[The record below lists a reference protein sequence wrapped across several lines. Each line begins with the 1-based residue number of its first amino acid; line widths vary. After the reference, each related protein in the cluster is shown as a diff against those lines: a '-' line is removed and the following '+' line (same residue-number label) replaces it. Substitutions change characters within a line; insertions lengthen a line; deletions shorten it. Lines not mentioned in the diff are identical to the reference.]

1 MGFFS
6 KLFGPPQVK
15 QYSLEE
21 SIKLIENELESLQ
34 SKNKEESYLTA
45 VKVYDEMKQLGALI
59 SDFSKKEV
67 PDLAKSSANVK
78 DRFCTLSE
86 RQLKNMNAPSRLDF
100 FQYLSASRIILDS
113 LGGLTQRQMLHI
125 NFFFKEDFKP
135 VAKKINE
142 IHAMLS
148 ISQNGGDHAK
158 AVQMYRRIA
167 ELENR
172 KAGLEMSISS
182 EEQKLKLLQGKHH
195 QLPELAAQ
203 PNSYDLDRSETKLK
217 VIKQDTDSFLAV
229 QKLLKK
235 YAYVT
240 DVKDPLLDSYI
251 ESPNTGLSKD
261 NNLQIIEFVQAASVL
276 VSEGK
281 IDFDKPEKLG
291 QILAGE
297 DYITRKRSDL
307 ITANNEVDEE
317 RRRLRRAQEIFE
329 TSLKARTN
337 RLAEIEG
344 EIKALEKSIAM
355 QKEEET
361 STTKEITKTRTELT
375 LLASRLL
382 DANVS

>member
-1 MGFFS
+1 
-6 KLFGPPQVK
+6 
-15 QYSLEE
+15 
-21 SIKLIENELESLQ
+21 
-34 SKNKEESYLTA
+34 
-45 VKVYDEMKQLGALI
+45 
-59 SDFSKKEV
+59 
-67 PDLAKSSANVK
+67 
-78 DRFCTLSE
+78 
-86 RQLKNMNAPSRLDF
+86 
-100 FQYLSASRIILDS
+100 
-113 LGGLTQRQMLHI
+113 
-125 NFFFKEDFKP
+125 
-135 VAKKINE
+135 
-142 IHAMLS
+142 
-148 ISQNGGDHAK
+148 
-158 AVQMYRRIA
+158 
-167 ELENR
+167 
-172 KAGLEMSISS
+172 MSISS

-195 QLPELAAQ
+195 QLPELAEQ

-217 VIKQDTDSFLAV
+217 VIKQDIDSFLAV

-235 YAYVT
+235 YAYAA